1 MHVQTYV
8 YGDGR
13 SEEMLSFY
21 KQAVGAQI
29 TMLMKFKEAPDQSQM
44 SPGSA
49 EKIMHAAFKVGET
62 DIMISDGMNKGNPKF
77 DGFALTIQAKD
88 PAEAE
93 KYFKGLTNG
102 GEVTMPLAETF
113 FAKSFGMLRDKFG
126 VNWMVIAP
134 KPM

>member
-49 EKIMHAAFKVGET
+49 EKIMHAAFKIGET